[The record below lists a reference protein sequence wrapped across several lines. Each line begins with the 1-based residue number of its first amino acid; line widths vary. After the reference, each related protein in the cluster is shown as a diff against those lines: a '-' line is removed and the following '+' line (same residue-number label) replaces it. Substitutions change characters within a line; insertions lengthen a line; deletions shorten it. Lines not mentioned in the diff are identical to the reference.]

1 MNAQMVV
8 IGVIITLSVQ
18 TFSEVSTAH
27 VGRDSQLT
35 TKEKPVK
42 VSTTV
47 GLIHYLSTIT
57 TMAVSIVR
65 ERLTI
70 CNRGVYPT
78 VSLFLSLNPNH

>member
-1 MNAQMVV
+1 MEV

-18 TFSEVSTAH
+18 TLLEVSTAH

-42 VSTTV
+42 VSTTI
-47 GLIHYLSTIT
+47 GLIQYVSSTT

-65 ERLTI
+65 
-70 CNRGVYPT
+70 
-78 VSLFLSLNPNH
+78 

>member
-1 MNAQMVV
+1 MWMNAKMEV

-18 TFSEVSTAH
+18 TLLEVSTAH

-42 VSTTV
+42 VSTTI
-47 GLIHYLSTIT
+47 GLIQYVSSIT

-65 ERLTI
+65 
-70 CNRGVYPT
+70 
-78 VSLFLSLNPNH
+78 

>member
-1 MNAQMVV
+1 MEV

-18 TFSEVSTAH
+18 TLLEVSTAH

-42 VSTTV
+42 VSTTI
-47 GLIHYLSTIT
+47 GLIQYVSSIT

-65 ERLTI
+65 
-70 CNRGVYPT
+70 
-78 VSLFLSLNPNH
+78 

>member
-1 MNAQMVV
+1 MAMLYSWKMWMNAKMEV

-18 TFSEVSTAH
+18 TLLEVSTAH

-42 VSTTV
+42 VSTTI
-47 GLIHYLSTIT
+47 GLIQYVSSIT

-65 ERLTI
+65 
-70 CNRGVYPT
+70 
-78 VSLFLSLNPNH
+78 